1 MTITLIMIITFR
13 NTFSPG
19 VITSVT
25 NKCNLLVYV
34 TTSFDPGHRQ
44 VTIK

>member
-1 MTITLIMIITFR
+1 MIITLIMLLTFE
-13 NTFSPG
+13 NGFSPG

-25 NKCNLLVYV
+25 NKHNLLVYV
-34 TTSFDPGHRQ
+34 TTSFDHGHRR